1 MMEQQPINLNISLDK
16 TVEIVC
22 DKCGG
27 KVFQEGLMLR
37 KASKFLTGTAQD
49 ALIPLP
55 VFSCSACGWVN
66 EEFLPEPLKK
76 KDSESI

>member
-1 MMEQQPINLNISLDK
+1 MNQEQPRLNIDLTK
-16 TVEIVC
+16 TQEIVC

-37 KASKFLTGTAQD
+37 KASKFLTGTTQD

-55 VFSCSACGWVN
+55 VFSCSACGHVN
-66 EEFLPEPLKK
+66 EEFLPEPLKN